1 MTRRLFLTLLA
12 STSLVLLGF
21 LIPLW
26 VTIGN
31 LVNAQAQGAAVRE
44 VQPLISQLPL
54 VAPDRLAG
62 VVDAR
67 NADGNITVYLPNGT
81 ILGTSVPAS
90 PEVTLAQ
97 RGSFFS
103 ESDQGL
109 LLYAPVTD
117 MSGGTGVVRHLTP
130 ADQITVPIRNARLVL
145 LALSALLLGVSGFL
159 TWKLAQS
166 FLRPIKALSDTAERL
181 GSGDLS
187 ARVVPDGPPEIQEIG
202 SLLNRLAE
210 RVDELLRIERED
222 VADLAHRLRTPVT
235 ALRLDAEGL
244 SDVEERNRL
253 THDVDRMAAM
263 VDDVIHEA
271 RRPVREGVAAACDAV
286 AVVNDRVAFWRVLAE
301 DQGRTV
307 DLTTESGPIL
317 VAADREDLGDVLD
330 ALIGNVFSYTD
341 DDVPF
346 EVVVSRRAE
355 GGAIVSVSDAGPG
368 FDGTAVARGS
378 SGSGST
384 GLGLDIAR
392 RTAER
397 SGGKLSIGQAPML
410 GGALVQ
416 LELGPSALSESE
428 AAKAIRIKRGRDRQP
443 PRETAATDM

>member
-54 VAPDRLAG
+54 VATDKLPS
-62 VVDAR
+62 VVDSR
-67 NADGNITVYLPNGT
+67 NADGNITVYLPDGT
-81 ILGTSVPAS
+81 ILGTQVPAS

-103 ESDQGL
+103 ESDEGL

-117 MSGGTGVVRHLTP
+117 MAGGTGVVRHLTP
-130 ADQITVPIRNARLVL
+130 AEQIAVPIRNARLVL
-145 LALSALLLGVSGFL
+145 LALSALLMSVSAFL

-166 FLRPIKALSDTAERL
+166 FLRPIEALSDTAERL

-187 ARVVPDGPPEIQEIG
+187 ARVVPDGPPEIREIG
-202 SLLNRLAE
+202 NLLNRLAE
-210 RVDELLRIERED
+210 RVDELLRMERED

-244 SDVEERNRL
+244 ADAEERIRL
-253 THDVDRMAAM
+253 SHDVDRMAAM

-271 RRPVREGVAAACDAV
+271 RRPVREGVAAASDAV

-301 DQGRTV
+301 DQGRAV
-307 DLTTESGPIL
+307 GLTCEPGPIF
-317 VAADREDLGDVLD
+317 VAADTEDLGDALD
-330 ALIGNVFSYTD
+330 ALIGNVFAYTD
-341 DDVPF
+341 DDVAF
-346 EVVVSRRAE
+346 SVVVTRRSE
-355 GGAIVSVSDAGPG
+355 GGAVIAVSDAGPG
-368 FDGTAVARGS
+368 FDGASVMRGA

-397 SGGKLSIGQAPML
+397 SGGTLSIGRAPVL
-410 GGALVQ
+410 GGSLVR
-416 LELGPSALSESE
+416 LELGPSALSDTD
-428 AAKAIRIKRGRDRQP
+428 AANAIRTRRGMDRRP
-443 PRETAATDM
+443 PQETAVTDR